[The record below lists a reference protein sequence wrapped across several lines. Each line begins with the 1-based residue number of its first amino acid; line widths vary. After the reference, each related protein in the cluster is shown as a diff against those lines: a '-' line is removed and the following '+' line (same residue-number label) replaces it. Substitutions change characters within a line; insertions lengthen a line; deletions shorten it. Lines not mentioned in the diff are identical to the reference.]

1 MSMFPVIV
9 CLTVPLDIYQCYS
22 VLRGEREQDG
32 AVLHERYLKGLHP
45 SSPTHTITFSSLAC
59 RTCSGACN
67 RNTMSNVGEN
77 SQAKLSMSSP
87 ASGCEILDLTSSPLM
102 EGTEGWEEGRVV
114 KDTTRLGVKLLGM
127 LNLWKSLR
135 RIPPVDI

>member
-1 MSMFPVIV
+1 MRGRTRSKGGV
-9 CLTVPLDIYQCYS
+9 LDWTLSRKRNEHVSSNRLPHRTSGYLS
-22 VLRGEREQDG
+22 VLFCFTRREREQDG

-45 SSPTHTITFSSLAC
+45 SSPTHTITSSSLAC

-114 KDTTRLGVKLLGM
+114 
-127 LNLWKSLR
+127 
-135 RIPPVDI
+135 